1 MWTLISFMYKAN
13 IEIVANNERQND
25 QSCDCDNVCYGD
37 CDLEDPGSHRKE
49 ADVLSRYG
57 IKEHRGGGAGSRW
70 KAYHGIHICP
80 GMTHV
85 QRGLF
90 KPVPDPRGSKMS
102 QQRV

>member
-1 MWTLISFMYKAN
+1 MYKAK
-13 IEIVANNERQND
+13 IEIVTNNERQND
-25 QSCDCDNVCYGD
+25 RSCDHEKVCCGD

-49 ADVLSRYG
+49 VGVVSRYD
-57 IKEHRGGGAGSRW
+57 IKEHHRGVGSRW
-70 KAYHGIHICP
+70 KAFQGIHICP

-102 QQRV
+102 Q